1 MKLSVQEESFMD
13 YDLAT
18 LKKLAEATNLFD
30 SRRVLENLRK
40 SKRVIE
46 DL

>member
-1 MKLSVQEESFMD
+1 MSVPEKTFMD

-30 SRRVLENLRK
+30 SRRVLENLRE